1 MAVLEIISQMKGN
14 GTPTAQIIQSLREQ
28 GYSPKEINEAL
39 SQSEIKSELIRTNQA
54 SPQQD
59 IPQQFEPG
67 ELQPSIESQAQM
79 PPSEPNQEQQYPEYN
94 PQQYPEQEQ
103 AQEQYQQPMPAQYPQ
118 YQAPQSIDYETIGD
132 LATQIIDEKMKDMK
146 KELFLATKFRKNM
159 TEKIKEIEENIH
171 KIENTLNELQMALIR
186 KMGSY
191 GEHVETIANELKAT
205 QNSFSKII
213 NPIMDQRE
221 NQPVDKKNKPEE
233 RPTEE
238 KTEQSEKSADQKR
251 DNFEDYVR

>member
-14 GTPTAQIIQSLREQ
+14 GTPTAQIIQSLKEQ

-39 SQSEIKSELIRTNQA
+39 SQSEIKSELIRTNQV

-79 PPSEPNQEQQYPEYN
+79 PPSEPAQEQQYPEYN
-94 PQQYPEQEQ
+94 PQQYPQQE
-103 AQEQYQQPMPAQYPQ
+103 QEQYQQPMPVQYPE
-118 YQAPQSIDYETIGD
+118 YQSPQSIDYETIGD

-146 KELFLATKFRKNM
+146 KELSLATKFRKNM
-159 TEKIKEIEENIH
+159 TEKINEIENNLQ
-171 KIENTLNELQMALIR
+171 KLENTLNELQMALIR

-205 QNSFSKII
+205 QNSFSKMI
-213 NPIMDQRE
+213 NPIMNRRDNEQT
-221 NQPVDKKNKPEE
+221 DKKNKIQEKEIAQEKNESPE
-233 RPTEE
+233 RSTN
-238 KTEQSEKSADQKR
+238 QKK

>member
-14 GTPTAQIIQSLREQ
+14 GTPTAQIIQSLKEQ

-39 SQSEIKSELIRTNQA
+39 SQSEIKSELVKANQA
-54 SPQQD
+54 YPPQPD
-59 IPQQFEPG
+59 LPQQFEPG
-67 ELQPSIESQAQM
+67 ELQPSIESPTQM
-79 PPSEPNQEQQYPEYN
+79 PAPDQSQQQYPEYN

-103 AQEQYQQPMPAQYPQ
+103 EQYQQPPSMQYPE

-146 KELFLATKFRKNM
+146 KELSLATKFMKNM
-159 TEKIKEIEENIH
+159 TEKVNEIENNIQ
-171 KIENTLNELQMALIR
+171 KVENTLNELQMALIR

-205 QNSFSKII
+205 QNSFSKMI
-213 NPIMDQRE
+213 NPIMDRRE
-221 NQPVDKKNKPEE
+221 SEPIDKKNK
-233 RPTEE
+233 TENIPHE
-238 KTEQSEKSADQKR
+238 NTSKKKDDTK
-251 DNFEDYVR
+251 DNFEDYLR